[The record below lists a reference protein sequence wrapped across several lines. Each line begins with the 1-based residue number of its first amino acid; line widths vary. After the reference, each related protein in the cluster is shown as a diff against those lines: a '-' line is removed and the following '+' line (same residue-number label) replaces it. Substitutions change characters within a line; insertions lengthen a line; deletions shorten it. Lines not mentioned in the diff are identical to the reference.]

1 MEGGKSVHSPF
12 LSLRFIKIANLGPV
26 RVSATVPQKIAKK
39 AVERNHLRRLM
50 YEALAPVYG
59 GIVPNTLVVVLIKAE
74 AVGCKL
80 SILKERMKEVFVKAG
95 LLK

>member
-12 LSLRFIKIANLGPV
+12 LSLRFVKVANLGLA
-26 RVSATVPQKIAKK
+26 RVSAVAPQKIAKK
-39 AVERNHLRRLM
+39 AVERNRLRRLM
-50 YEALAPVYG
+50 YEALAPVYE
-59 GIVPNTLVVVLIKAE
+59 GIAPDALIVVLIKAE

-80 SILKERMKEVFVKAG
+80 PILKEKMKEVFVKAG